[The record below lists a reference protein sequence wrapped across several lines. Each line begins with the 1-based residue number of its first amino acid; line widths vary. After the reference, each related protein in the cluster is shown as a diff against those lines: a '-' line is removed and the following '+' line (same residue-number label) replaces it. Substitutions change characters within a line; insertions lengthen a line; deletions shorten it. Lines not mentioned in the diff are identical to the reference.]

1 MGEEI
6 AKFVW
11 KSRLALLIGAL
22 ILILFFA
29 ALLQAW
35 IYRIH
40 YGAIYIIA
48 FGVSLGL
55 VDTFIKKSFPEV
67 NEQKGCAIIF
77 ILIMLM
83 IILW

>member
-11 KSRLALLIGAL
+11 KSRLALLIGAFCGSIAGL
-22 ILILFFA
+22 DLS
-29 ALLQAW
+29 
-35 IYRIH
+35 Y
-40 YGAIYIIA
+40 YGVIYIIA

>member
-11 KSRLALLIGAL
+11 KSRLAILIGAFCGSIAGL
-22 ILILFFA
+22 NLS
-29 ALLQAW
+29 
-35 IYRIH
+35 Y

-55 VDTFIKKSFPEV
+55 VDTYIKKSFPEI
-67 NEQKGCAIIF
+67 NEQKGCAMIF
-77 ILIMLM
+77 IFIILM